1 MKNILVI
8 QTAFLGDVVLATA
21 VIEKLHACL
30 PDASISMLVRKGNES
45 LLKNHPFLKK
55 VIVWDKTKNKIPN
68 LLHTIGEI
76 KKRILIRS
84 LICNVSFLRDY
95 LQSFQVLKLKL
106 ASIKIRYHFYSPK
119 KSNI

>member
-76 KKRILIRS
+76 KKENFDTVINLQRFFSSGLFTIFSGAKTKIW
-84 LICNVSFLRDY
+84 LR
-95 LQSFQVLKLKL
+95 
-106 ASIKIRYHFYSPK
+106 
-119 KSNI
+119 